1 MNIDDKMGF
10 ISIRSSP
17 KIGRGKRFNFR
28 REENWPRFQ
37 AEGEEPGRG
46 QEGGKGWLLTKDSRE
61 GRGQPWGPQGGEPP
75 RGVVGKGYSGEEGQ
89 PRCSRVKTSAKVTC
103 AEQGGQM

>member
-37 AEGEEPGRG
+37 GEGDEPGRG

-61 GRGQPWGPQGGEPP
+61 ARGQSCGPQGGETPGEWWG
-75 RGVVGKGYSGEEGQ
+75 RGAVEK
-89 PRCSRVKTSAKVTC
+89 RDN
-103 AEQGGQM
+103 QGVPV